1 MNATRFS
8 MTAVA
13 LGLAVLSGCANVP
26 TRDPAYAATRPQSL
40 PETAPNS
47 GAIYQPSRTM
57 ALFEDR
63 LARHVG
69 DILTIRLVES
79 TSASK
84 NASTNT
90 KKESTVDSAA
100 PTIFGTTPQF
110 SLSQRFPLANTSH
123 LNFGATVDSKQKYTG
138 QGDSSQGNSLTG
150 SISVTVAEV
159 LGNGNLVV
167 RGEKL
172 LTLNQGHEHV
182 RIAGIVRPSDIAPDN
197 SVSSTLVADAQITYA
212 GEGVVA
218 DANSMGWLSRFF
230 NSSWWPF

>member
-1 MNATRFS
+1 MKSTRLPLLAA
-8 MTAVA
+8 MLALAITA
-13 LGLAVLSGCANVP
+13 GCASVP
-26 TRDPAYAATRPQSL
+26 TRDPAYAATRPAAL
-40 PETAPNS
+40 PDQAPNP
-47 GAIYQPSRTM
+47 GAIYQQGRTM

-63 LARHVG
+63 LARHAG

-84 NASTNT
+84 NASTST
-90 KKESTVDSAA
+90 KKETEVDVAS
-100 PTIFGTTPQF
+100 PNVFGSTPQF
-110 SLSQRFPLANTSH
+110 SLPERVPLANTRQLELS
-123 LNFGATVDSKQKYTG
+123 ATVDSKQKFSG
-138 QGDSSQGNSLTG
+138 EGDSSQGNSLSG

-159 LGNGNLVV
+159 LPNGNLIV

-172 LTLNQGHEHV
+172 LTLNQGHEHI

-197 SVSSTLVADAQITYA
+197 SVLSTLVADAQITYA